1 MAEPDDLADVVA
13 ELRAAGWEVIP
24 IPPPA
29 PPNRCMKCGAE
40 EDPLG
45 YRFTDVTVT
54 IADGQEGYAHVEK
67 FVCERDLEEVQDDL
81 VEAGFVLH
89 AHGGINYLEPT
100 ECIGYSDPP
109 LCPTPEA
116 QYPG

>member
-1 MAEPDDLADVVA
+1 MAGPDNLADA
-13 ELRAAGWEVIP
+13 ARLLREAGWQVQE
-24 IPPPA
+24 PPPPV

-45 YRFTDVTVT
+45 YSFTDVTVT
-54 IADGQEGYAHVEK
+54 IALHEEGYAHVEK
-67 FVCERDLEEVQDDL
+67 FVCDRDLAEVQEDL

-89 AHGGINYLEPT
+89 AHGGINYLEPPD
-100 ECIGYSDPP
+100 CPGYGDMV